1 MKRAKGRAKTRTSNK
16 KRASKRPGKALRRTQ
31 QPAPVEAALA
41 AFAHDVRTPLTGILA
56 ISDLLATSGLPPRE
70 RQWAE
75 TIKASAEH
83 LAALATVVVDAAKD
97 RHGNLVL
104 RQDVFDLG
112 AIARAAA
119 QSLAGRAAAKGLKAK
134 AVLGRRLP
142 LVEGDAVRLRAA
154 LENLV
159 DNAVKFTAR
168 GNVTLRVGAAPAK
181 GGKVTARFTVSDS
194 GIGLK
199 PADIRRL
206 FKPFSQATP
215 EIASRFGGA
224 GLGLSSVRRL
234 ARAMGGDLQV
244 TPAPGGAEFV
254 LHVVLR
260 RAPAELQAKISPPA
274 KSTRSLAVLCVED
287 NPFARVVINTV
298 LSELGHRTAFAARGE
313 DAVAMAAGGGFDV
326 MLTDM
331 VLPGID
337 GVETIRRLRK
347 TPRGKKLRIVGLSGR
362 EADEAAARAAGADD
376 FVLKPVSP
384 SALAQ
389 VLGPAR

>member
-1 MKRAKGRAKTRTSNK
+1 MKRMVGRAK
-16 KRASKRPGKALRRTQ
+16 KRASKRPGGKQR
-31 QPAPVEAALA
+31 PAPVEAALA

-83 LAALATVVVDAAKD
+83 LAALATVVVDAAKGQ
-97 RHGNLVL
+97 HGDLVL

-134 AVLGRRLP
+134 SMLGRRLP

-154 LENLV
+154 LENLI
-159 DNAVKFTAR
+159 DNAVKFTER
-168 GNVTLRVGAAPAK
+168 GHVTLRVGATQK
-181 GGKVTARFTVSDS
+181 GGTITARFTVSDS

-199 PADIRRL
+199 PAEIRRL
-206 FKPFSQATP
+206 FRPFSQASA

-244 TPAPGGAEFV
+244 APKRGGAEFV

-260 RAPAELQAKISPPA
+260 RASAELRAEASPLA
-274 KSTRSLAVLCVED
+274 KSGQTLEVLCVED
-287 NPFARVVINTV
+287 NPFGRVVINTV
-298 LSELGHRTAFAARGE
+298 LSELGHRAAFAARGE
-313 DAVAMAAGGGFDV
+313 DAVAMVAEGAFDV
-326 MLTDM
+326 VLTDM
-331 VLPGID
+331 VLPGI
-337 GVETIRRLRK
+337 GGIETIRRIRE
-347 TPRGKKLRIVGLSGR
+347 TARGRTLRIVGLSGR

-384 SALAQ
+384 WALAQ
-389 VLGPAR
+389 ALVR

>member
-1 MKRAKGRAKTRTSNK
+1 MKRTAGRAK
-16 KRASKRPGKALRRTQ
+16 KRASDKKRAGKGPRKALRRKPR
-31 QPAPVEAALA
+31 PAPVEAVLA

-83 LAALATVVVDAAKD
+83 LAALATVIVDAAKGQ
-97 RHGNLVL
+97 HGNLVL

-119 QSLAGRAAAKGLKAK
+119 QSLAGRAAAKGLEAR

-154 LENLV
+154 LENLI

-168 GNVTLRVGAAPAK
+168 GHVTLRVGATQAK
-181 GGKVTARFTVSDS
+181 GGKVTARFTVLDS

-206 FKPFSQATP
+206 FKPFAQATP

-244 TPAPGGAEFV
+244 TPKRGGAEFV

-260 RAPAELQAKISPPA
+260 RAPAVLQAEAPPSA
-274 KSTRSLAVLCVED
+274 EATRSLKVLCVED
-287 NPFARVVINTV
+287 NPFGRVVINTV
-298 LSELGHRTAFAARGE
+298 LSELGHHVAFAASGE

-326 MLTDM
+326 VLTDM

-337 GVETIRRLRK
+337 GVETIRRMRK
-347 TPRGKKLRIVGLSGR
+347 TPRGRRLRIVGLSGR
-362 EADEAAARAAGADD
+362 EADAAAARAAGADD
-376 FVLKPVSP
+376 FVLKPVRP
-384 SALAQ
+384 RALAL
-389 VLGPAR
+389 VLAPAR